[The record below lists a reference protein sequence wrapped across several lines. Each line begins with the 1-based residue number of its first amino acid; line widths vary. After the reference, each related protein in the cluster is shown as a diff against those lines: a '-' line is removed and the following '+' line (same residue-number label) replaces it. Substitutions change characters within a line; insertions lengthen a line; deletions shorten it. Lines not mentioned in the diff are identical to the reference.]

1 MSEQAVRSWLL
12 GIIVLGLV
20 VRLFEVGEP
29 LIDKQAW
36 RQADTAAIAR
46 NYFEEGYELL
56 WPRVDWRGATSG
68 YVEMNFPLYPFL
80 VSVLYGLWGEAN
92 DSLGRLLSSL
102 FSVVTSFVLFLFA
115 RRLFDDEFT
124 ALCAAFFF
132 LFFPLLPQLH

>member
-12 GIIVLGLV
+12 GIVVLGLV

-56 WPRVDWRGATSG
+56 
-68 YVEMNFPLYPFL
+68 
-80 VSVLYGLWGEAN
+80 
-92 DSLGRLLSSL
+92 
-102 FSVVTSFVLFLFA
+102 
-115 RRLFDDEFT
+115 
-124 ALCAAFFF
+124 
-132 LFFPLLPQLH
+132 

>member
-12 GIIVLGLV
+12 GIVVLGLV

-68 YVEMNFPLYPFL
+68 YVELNFPRAVLSKL
-80 VSVLYGLWGEAN
+80 VEQVSPCRILFWDWSGL
-92 DSLGRLLSSL
+92 
-102 FSVVTSFVLFLFA
+102 
-115 RRLFDDEFT
+115 
-124 ALCAAFFF
+124 
-132 LFFPLLPQLH
+132 